1 MSNINKNEIPIQNN
15 NSKEEIKEGIEIQQ
29 NKNSNKKKNKKKTNQ
44 KDLEEISNNNNNNT
58 NQNNNIIKENE
69 QKNKENIK
77 LIIKEQND
85 LLTKEREYLKTIE
98 NLKLKIKNLEQS
110 NNNELNK
117 LSIENNEKENSI
129 QILSSTNKKMK
140 QSFDMLIQRMEQL
153 EKKNNNEQSQKI
165 SSKNAKISEKNEKIS
180 EKNEKE
186 NELKKKKKEIKEKQK
201 KIDILSKENENIK
214 KSIDRFYELDI
225 NKHIL
230 TELKNKEY
238 LKKQLEEEIKKYKPI
253 VEEHNACLSKINNLE
268 KELYDIQNQ
277 LDLKN
282 IEFHDKNKDYLLLKS
297 KISLYNEQNIEVYM
311 KFRNKKNFL
320 DMKKHNDFLNYN
332 NQQSDNLKM
341 INRKKEFS
349 RDLEK
354 GIKKNYERS
363 ISLPKIDVN
372 TEKKV
377 ISSLFTEEEL
387 IYIENLIYEKYQDE
401 NKLKSFMNKINELEK
416 GNDVEKTTVDDL
428 NEECLELEKEINEND
443 ELIKIQEFKL
453 KEKYVEI
460 SELNKK
466 YRNLLKKNLLLKKE
480 ENKLK
485 NDLKEKNKKNL
496 IKIKKDKQKQEIDS
510 MINDINKI
518 NYKEED
524 LLGSNKNSSNN
535 FSNDE
540 YNNDVNINNEELQN
554 KNEEYEDGNNKYN
567 NYGEKGEEGEEGEEG
582 EREEEQGGEGEDEGE
597 GEGEGD

>member
-1 MSNINKNEIPIQNN
+1 
-15 NSKEEIKEGIEIQQ
+15 
-29 NKNSNKKKNKKKTNQ
+29 
-44 KDLEEISNNNNNNT
+44 
-58 NQNNNIIKENE
+58 
-69 QKNKENIK
+69 
-77 LIIKEQND
+77 
-85 LLTKEREYLKTIE
+85 
-98 NLKLKIKNLEQS
+98 
-110 NNNELNK
+110 
-117 LSIENNEKENSI
+117 
-129 QILSSTNKKMK
+129 
-140 QSFDMLIQRMEQL
+140 MEQL

-165 SSKNAKISEKNEKIS
+165 SSKNSKISEKNEKIS

-297 KISLYNEQNIEVYM
+297 KISLYNEQNIEDYM

-466 YRNLLKKNLLLKKE
+466 YRNL
-480 ENKLK
+480 
-485 NDLKEKNKKNL
+485 
-496 IKIKKDKQKQEIDS
+496 
-510 MINDINKI
+510 
-518 NYKEED
+518 
-524 LLGSNKNSSNN
+524 
-535 FSNDE
+535 
-540 YNNDVNINNEELQN
+540 
-554 KNEEYEDGNNKYN
+554 
-567 NYGEKGEEGEEGEEG
+567 
-582 EREEEQGGEGEDEGE
+582 
-597 GEGEGD
+597 